1 MAVRFEDCVPGA
13 RLRIARLHMQYSHT
27 LRSDNRRKPL
37 RGDTVQV
44 VEQLHQA
51 GSPRRGVYLR
61 GIGVD
66 ERPLWAHRFEWD
78 DIELE
83 SF

>member
-27 LRSDNRRKPL
+27 MRTDNRRKPL
-37 RGDTVQV
+37 RGDK
-44 VEQLHQA
+44 VEVLQKLEQA

-61 GIGVD
+61 GIGLD
-66 ERPLWAHRFEWD
+66 ERPLWAHRFDWE
-78 DIELE
+78 DIELDAD
-83 SF
+83 